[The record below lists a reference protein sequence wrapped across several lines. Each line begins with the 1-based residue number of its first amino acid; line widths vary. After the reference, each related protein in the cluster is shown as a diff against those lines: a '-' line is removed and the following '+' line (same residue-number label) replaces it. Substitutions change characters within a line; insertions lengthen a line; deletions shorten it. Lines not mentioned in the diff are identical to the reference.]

1 MYAIGNGESRTHLD
15 INQLYGTKV
24 GCNAIL
30 REYSVDHL
38 VCCDR
43 RMVQEAVRAEY
54 NTRSYI
60 YTRQDWYK
68 QFAHYQRVRELPK
81 LPYTGDQR
89 WDDPFH
95 WGSGPYA
102 VLLAAKL
109 AEDEPVKLIGF
120 DLYSDN
126 NLVNN
131 IYKGTPNYAVQNS
144 RSVDPKYWIHQIA
157 KVFESFKHQKFI
169 IYQTA
174 EWSLPQAWIKPNIEL
189 DKISNL
195 YYNT

>member
-1 MYAIGNGESRTHLD
+1 
-15 INQLYGTKV
+15 
-24 GCNAIL
+24 
-30 REYSVDHL
+30 
-38 VCCDR
+38 
-43 RMVQEAVRAEY
+43 MVQEAVRAEY
-54 NTRSYI
+54 NTCSYV

-68 QFAHYQRVRELPK
+68 QFAHYQRIRELPK

-120 DLYSDN
+120 DLYSNN

-131 IYKGTPNYAVQNS
+131 IYKGTPNYAVQHS

-174 EWSLPQAWIKPNIEL
+174 EWSLPTAWIRPNVEV
-189 DKISNL
+189 DKISNI